1 MDYNKQTTDKREG
14 AGEGTLMQG
23 KEETIN
29 AGEGTLRKKGEG
41 KELMLIDSRGRF
53 ISFSFIES

>member
-1 MDYNKQTTDKREG
+1 
-14 AGEGTLMQG
+14 MQG

-29 AGEGTLRKKGEG
+29 VGEGTLRKKGEG